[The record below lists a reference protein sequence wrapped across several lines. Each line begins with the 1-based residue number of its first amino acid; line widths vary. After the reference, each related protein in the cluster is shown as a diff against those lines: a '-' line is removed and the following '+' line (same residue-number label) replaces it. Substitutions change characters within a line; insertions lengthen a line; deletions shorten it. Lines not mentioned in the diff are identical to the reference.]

1 VDSDLELS
9 ESENSNETSIQEKSL
24 AINKFKKYYSGGYL
38 GYNHV
43 HNFGNVLHIITSDDY
58 FNSYVKD
65 LEPRFKEYLNEIPE
79 NISYTI
85 LPILKWQRNGGYKSV
100 TISKS
105 IKITR
110 FSSANL
116 LALAVADSL
125 VDTFY
130 IYDFQGLDITLFI
143 MGRPWLSADDFNVKF
158 FEVTDNLD
166 KQIEKE
172 TLKGF
177 SAFKENSTF
186 FLWKYHYG

>member
-1 VDSDLELS
+1 M
-9 ESENSNETSIQEKSL
+9 
-24 AINKFKKYYSGGYL
+24 
-38 GYNHV
+38 

-58 FNSYVKD
+58 FNSYVKE
-65 LEPRFKEYLNEIPE
+65 LEPKFKEYLNEIPE